1 MKTRLLWAILMTG
14 VPCSETPLVHASA
27 SHGEATAH
35 VVVQVPPHITV
46 SAPAT
51 VSVDLQNR
59 PISSPISASVRFL
72 VSANTQEVELQVACT
87 DLYRA
92 GDPTSAY
99 GIPVAGAGARIT
111 CEHGHASAD
120 GNSLLQWQHSP
131 STGLLPA
138 GWTGAVSE
146 AGTFTASPAAT
157 FS

>member
-1 MKTRLLWAILMTG
+1 
-14 VPCSETPLVHASA
+14 
-27 SHGEATAH
+27 

-46 SAPAT
+46 SAPAL
-51 VSVDLQNR
+51 VSVDLQDR

-92 GDPTSAY
+92 GDPTSAHR
-99 GIPVAGAGARIT
+99 IPVAGAGARIT
-111 CEHGHASAD
+111 CAHGHASAD
-120 GNSLLQWQHSP
+120 GNFLLQWQHSP

-146 AGTFTASPAAT
+146 AGTFTASPAVT
-157 FS
+157 FSQNVGVDVSWNTTDSSLPVGEYRGIVTLIGMVRP

>member
-1 MKTRLLWAILMTG
+1 
-14 VPCSETPLVHASA
+14 
-27 SHGEATAH
+27 

-46 SAPAT
+46 SAPAL
-51 VSVDLQNR
+51 VSVDLQDR
-59 PISSPISASVRFL
+59 SISSPISASVRFL

-99 GIPVAGAGARIT
+99 RIPVAGTGARIT
-111 CEHGHASAD
+111 CAHGHASAD
-120 GNSLLQWQHSP
+120 GNSLLPWQHSP

-157 FS
+157 FSQNVAVDVSWNTTDPDLPLGEYRGYVKLIGMVWP